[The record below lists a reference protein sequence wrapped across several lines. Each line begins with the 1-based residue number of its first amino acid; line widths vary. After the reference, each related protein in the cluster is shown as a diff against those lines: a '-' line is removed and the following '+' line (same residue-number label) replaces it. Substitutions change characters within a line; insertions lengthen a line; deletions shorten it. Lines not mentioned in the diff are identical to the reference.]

1 MLIPHGATVVVAD
14 GTRLT
19 LFRNAGQD
27 AHPKLTPL
35 PAPKLEGHSKD
46 SGKRHR
52 SSAANPDDELVHED
66 SFVAAV
72 ADWLNHQATE
82 GHISHLVVVAPP
94 RALGELRHHYHPQL
108 AQKIVVE
115 IHKDLI
121 DRPIAELEAALV
133 HAKAP

>member
-14 GTRLT
+14 GTKLT
-19 LFRNAGQD
+19 LFRNSGQETQ
-27 AHPKLTPL
+27 PKLTPL

-66 SFVAAV
+66 SFIAAL
-72 ADWLNHQATE
+72 AGWLNHQATE
-82 GHISHLVVVAPP
+82 GEISHLVVIAPP
-94 RALGELRHHYHPQL
+94 RALGELRRHYHPQL
-108 AQKIVVE
+108 SSKLVAE

-121 DRPIAELEAALV
+121 DRPLTEIEAALV
-133 HAKAP
+133 HAKAS